1 MMHTI
6 YLVDDE
12 VNLNRVLVKYLEQ
25 EGWQVK
31 SFTSGEAA
39 ASAIIEKPDLW
50 VLDIMLPDMDGFQLI
65 KRIKA
70 HDETTPV
77 IFISARD
84 EDIDKIIGLEMGS
97 DDYIAKPFLPR
108 ELVIRVKKILA
119 RAYAT
124 PKTGVIQYG
133 DYTIYP
139 EKRVIEENG
148 QEIDLT
154 SKEYDLL
161 ILFATQIGTPMS
173 REQIL
178 VSVWGDDYFGSDR
191 VVDDLVRRVRKK
203 LSKLEL
209 ETIYGIG
216 YRLVS
221 A

>member
-1 MMHTI
+1 MHTI

-25 EGWQVK
+25 EGWNVR
-31 SFTSGEAA
+31 SFTDGESAA
-39 ASAIIEKPDLW
+39 KAISEQPDLW

-70 HDETTPV
+70 HNEATPV

-108 ELVIRVKKILA
+108 ELVIRVRKILA
-119 RAYAT
+119 RTYAA
-124 PKTGVIQYG
+124 PKKEAIRYG
-133 DYTIYP
+133 DYVIYP
-139 EKRVIEENG
+139 EKRVIEEDG
-148 QEIDLT
+148 VEIDMT

-161 ILFATQIGTPMS
+161 LLFATQIGTPMS

-203 LSKLEL
+203 LPKLEL

-216 YRLVS
+216 YRLV
-221 A
+221 AA